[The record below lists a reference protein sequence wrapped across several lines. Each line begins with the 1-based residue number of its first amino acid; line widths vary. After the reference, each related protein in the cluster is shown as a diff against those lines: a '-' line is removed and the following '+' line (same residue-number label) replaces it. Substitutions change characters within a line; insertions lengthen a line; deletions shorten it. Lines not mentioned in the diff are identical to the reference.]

1 MKGTKYLDEAVNIK
15 EIRSGRLNLIEA
27 PVGSGKSHFALNV
40 LPRELN
46 DKHNMV
52 YLIDTV
58 NGKQQ
63 LQRQKN
69 VGDFNTLWKSLV
81 ENGFAYFGEEEIVVM
96 TYAKFG
102 MLAVENSDFGMNL
115 ELIICD
121 EIHNLVRFQYFGKE
135 STGVNPHTIAK
146 RQLEKIIKYSSKTKV
161 VALSATPQRAEK
173 EFDAPIYK
181 LEVDKDVRQYE
192 TKTIKE
198 YSNIETLLEKI
209 AKGKVGLVYVA
220 HVRKMQKLSE
230 TLNRKGIKA
239 IAFWSIR
246 NKDYPMT
253 EEQLKARNCIINKEE
268 MPKDYD
274 VVIINASSE
283 TSINIKSKID
293 YIVINSAEEE
303 VRVQVRGRY
312 RNDLEELYL
321 YDKNTLEIPVEFMYR
336 ALFKED
342 KKALCK
348 ALAIR
353 DDNSRVVGWTTIKK
367 MLEQSEDYFLLI

>member
-1 MKGTKYLDEAVNIK
+1 
-15 EIRSGRLNLIEA
+15 
-27 PVGSGKSHFALNV
+27 
-40 LPRELN
+40 
-46 DKHNMV
+46 
-52 YLIDTV
+52 
-58 NGKQQ
+58 
-63 LQRQKN
+63 
-69 VGDFNTLWKSLV
+69 
-81 ENGFAYFGEEEIVVM
+81 
-96 TYAKFG
+96 
-102 MLAVENSDFGMNL
+102 
-115 ELIICD
+115 
-121 EIHNLVRFQYFGKE
+121 
-135 STGVNPHTIAK
+135 
-146 RQLEKIIKYSSKTKV
+146 
-161 VALSATPQRAEK
+161 
-173 EFDAPIYK
+173 
-181 LEVDKDVRQYE
+181 
-192 TKTIKE
+192 
-198 YSNIETLLEKI
+198 
-209 AKGKVGLVYVA
+209 
-220 HVRKMQKLSE
+220 
-230 TLNRKGIKA
+230 
-239 IAFWSIR
+239 
-246 NKDYPMT
+246 MT

-367 MLEQSEDYFLLI
+367 MLEQSEDYFLKEGRQDNERYVWISM